1 MLALTSSVLLAT
13 AAPTLNAATGPL
25 RWRDAA
31 SAERV
36 AALRALPTPP
46 LSARG
51 LAGAKALHAD
61 AKRRARQIAREA
73 GHAAPIDPPP
83 RPARAAAALGRCD
96 RPGEPSQPQGWSP
109 SAWGADP
116 SGRVDSS
123 PAFGRML
130 SALFNASAHHKRM
143 AANIVDLGGAT
154 VDLGGGDYLLSQPLL
169 VPPFFGNVHFVD
181 GTLRA
186 APSFPP
192 SSWLVQVGN
201 LSCQPLLPNGK
212 PDGQGSCVEFVT
224 FSNMLFDAAHVAAGG
239 VNIAN
244 AMGATVGPSA
254 FFIGFKQ
261 AGVRIDGGHEVMII
275 EAWLAE
281 CYWSNFEALG
291 GPCAGESPGSSSPE
305 WKSESIGILINGPDN
320 YLENVRSNTAVARSC
335 CRLSS
340 RAAR

>member
-1 MLALTSSVLLAT
+1 
-13 AAPTLNAATGPL
+13 
-25 RWRDAA
+25 
-31 SAERV
+31 
-36 AALRALPTPP
+36 
-46 LSARG
+46 
-51 LAGAKALHAD
+51 
-61 AKRRARQIAREA
+61 
-73 GHAAPIDPPP
+73 
-83 RPARAAAALGRCD
+83 
-96 RPGEPSQPQGWSP
+96 
-109 SAWGADP
+109 
-116 SGRVDSS
+116 
-123 PAFGRML
+123 ML

-154 VDLGGGDYLLSQPLL
+154 VDLGGGNYLLSQPLL

-201 LSCQPLLPNGK
+201 LSCQPVLPNGK

-340 RAAR
+340 DARAAR